1 MYSGKRARAET
12 PRQHQTT
19 RMGGVTTS
27 EPPGQPQSAG
37 GVSTD
42 HHSNSATS
50 DNTTRLANTIL
61 AWTVPQSAYEDERL
75 LPHSTSD
82 KSDEKKGG
90 EEENEEDEE
99 TEGEQEQEEEYDSD
113 EQEEEEAIG
122 NHHYHQRHHHQTSTT
137 QRPEHEPLLKIP
149 ATRNIVNVASHSAA
163 AEAQALALANLT
175 GASPQRRP
183 GRRFDEPERLKRPP
197 NAYLLFNRD
206 VRHQILAETPGLS
219 VAEISKAI
227 SEQWSQLPQVIPQY
241 RTYTSATMQKD
252 SSPKYF
258 LPMYRNGKIT
268 TIRKQ
273 KR

>member
-1 MYSGKRARAET
+1 
-12 PRQHQTT
+12 
-19 RMGGVTTS
+19 MGGVTTS

-90 EEENEEDEE
+90 EEENEDEE